1 MKKSIYPLVGAVIT
15 LLFLFFA
22 TPLYEAFFYDSE
34 FSNAMYDNHI
44 YLFVSLITAAT
55 AWVVAAVFYYVVDSV
70 SFSRWYH
77 WLIMLGVAV
86 VVAAG
91 GGYLCADRI
100 FASLDYAF
108 HGPLLS
114 FSLVNALVEAVLFVV
129 ASFSMRWWSVNCRHT
144 PLPE

>member
-1 MKKSIYPLVGAVIT
+1 MKKSIYPIAGVIIT

-34 FSNAMYDNHI
+34 FSNAMYDNHV
-44 YLFVSLITAAT
+44 YLFVSLIAA
-55 AWVVAAVFYYVVDSV
+55 AVSWGVAAVFYYVVDSV

-77 WLIMLGVAV
+77 WLIMLGVATV
-86 VVAAG
+86 LSTV
-91 GGYLCADRI
+91 GGYICADRI
-100 FASLDYAF
+100 FTSLDYSF
-108 HGPLLS
+108 FGPLLS
-114 FSLVNALVEAVLFVV
+114 FSLVNALVEVVLFVV